1 MRLLDLLRS
10 PKAQHDELLP
20 QGAFVADSGEMFAL
34 PTASAWGAFASDVA
48 AAAAEGGVRAKTPP
62 SIAAAAAASEAA
74 ESAPAVADPA
84 SGIGSSSLPG
94 GSAPPQGGNSSRDAD
109 RALERR
115 GRVTAKRSLFSAD
128 TVERVVR
135 LASVAFRL
143 KAAWVPLVDRFGNLV
158 SESPTPASGSDT
170 TGRRKDDGAPTEGRQ
185 PQSLHAAAAAAA
197 APATASAADDR
208 TERGA
213 EEGLIAALPDV
224 SLVRSISAASATS
237 SHFYGLAPLSS
248 QGQAVNAAD
257 SEQLRSVAS
266 KPGSPTAQRPH
277 GRRRGVSSGI
287 DSPESQVGGR
297 DTSVTGPFR
306 EDAFAS
312 SEAEAVGPSWHDILD
327 QDSDFLGLSGTVLP
341 GTLGTD
347 DRGGAAPDMAAER
360 DLRRLASLET
370 EPLSRPPLHVGS
382 DKAKRQPLRTVHEV
396 EDRLA
401 GFREAR
407 REFLAAVLRRALPSG
422 GTILLSTVG
431 ELLRSELSA
440 EQFNVIEAGF
450 RDGKVWKARIKWLL
464 DTSMFRF
471 EGNVA
476 ELRDDGARNA
486 AIRLRVRDLLVD
498 FSGSLPHQ
506 PLRQL
511 LQEELSEGMM
521 PEDLIS
527 VLAEGDTIAFHHD
540 PDGSGDLIVT
550 LKSRRGSTDA
560 ATDAAAGTSA
570 GTTAPAAQPALGV
583 ATAVDSTLATGP
595 SGAVAEAAPASSLAG
610 HVRGARR
617 MYCKS
622 VRAAL
627 VARATELGL
636 PSVRA
641 ELRELHAELEG
652 SDITPALLTALEA
665 EPSAVLA
672 SQPGYL
678 EVVGRGLGAVV
689 SVPTQ
694 QVPGLRTS
702 ESIGAS
708 EGLDP
713 NVRLSLALLA
723 ASAPLPCFASPAH
736 ARLATA
742 AVRELLLVAEG
753 QRGSGGSAAPSLE
766 AATLAELLAEHAGP
780 AGGLDAGDEGTG
792 RGATAAGHPRG
803 EVAEAAAAATAAAE
817 AAAAA
822 AGGTHPA
829 ASHATQVTDI
839 IETLKEQ
846 PAGQGQ
852 GQPAEPGRTS
862 RPKRGLE
869 ALRIALLAG
878 HGILSVKGSRIELC
892 ESGPATLVSRVVG
905 TSLATVAL
913 EDAFEHDMELLARD
927 LRGSMAKSLL
937 DPLVIRTVSAS
948 LAVPASGPL
957 ATAAICAARAAPESI
972 RALSDTAETVDPVAQ
987 AAEVRSARLSPLAL
1001 SAIGEAAADANR
1013 RLEPSM
1019 PHARSLSGTRF
1030 AEAVRAKVRVA
1041 TQAGRQ
1047 VSLSELATHLRVV
1060 LDPLAL
1066 RRALCFAGVMAAAAS
1081 QALRG
1086 KVMGHGRAGP
1096 GGVAS
1101 PGDMAA
1107 VLGEAQL
1114 GPAEASARAAGAAL
1128 GLQSASRPG
1137 DTEADAASCGGTI
1150 SEAIAAYCPE
1160 LRVEGCRVVCPS
1172 ETLPAHGGRLERM
1185 PSSPAR
1191 NASGVVNEFPSLQMP
1206 LSAQGA
1212 QLPGW
1217 APSADAASS
1226 ETPTRSTHGRAAAF
1240 PFGRPVVGSSPSEPG
1255 APLLGPA
1262 PSFEERDA
1270 PQPGML
1276 RREATTIRSVSGS
1289 HGPRVIVGHAVRW
1302 GSPLNLPERHDREL
1316 KALSRAGWGAFLQS
1330 ILPKYASSFL
1340 NSAGGS
1346 LYFGV
1351 NDDRTVDTM
1360 ALPEKLQD
1368 HFVCMV
1374 DKVLSNSV
1382 RPPLDGR
1389 YYDVQFFPV
1398 SVPSTDEETAAAL
1411 LRTRLNA
1418 NIPAQKAQLAEYH
1431 VAKITFYVQ
1440 DVFAA
1445 RGYEALG
1452 APGDEASAVMYVRH
1466 QASSIKLTTP
1476 TQVAAWYR
1484 RRLEDIHV
1492 ATLQVL
1498 LQGRQSPDPP
1508 QAAPTAVSATA
1519 AAGPASAPAAGS
1531 VTMSADELNALVERV
1546 AARAAER
1553 AASLAADQAPMG
1565 GRPHSWQGPRGA
1577 MGPSRLGTRHPQ
1589 P

>member
-1 MRLLDLLRS
+1 M
-10 PKAQHDELLP
+10 
-20 QGAFVADSGEMFAL
+20 
-34 PTASAWGAFASDVA
+34 
-48 AAAAEGGVRAKTPP
+48 
-62 SIAAAAAASEAA
+62 
-74 ESAPAVADPA
+74 
-84 SGIGSSSLPG
+84 
-94 GSAPPQGGNSSRDAD
+94 
-109 RALERR
+109 
-115 GRVTAKRSLFSAD
+115 
-128 TVERVVR
+128 
-135 LASVAFRL
+135 
-143 KAAWVPLVDRFGNLV
+143 
-158 SESPTPASGSDT
+158 
-170 TGRRKDDGAPTEGRQ
+170 
-185 PQSLHAAAAAAA
+185 
-197 APATASAADDR
+197 
-208 TERGA
+208 
-213 EEGLIAALPDV
+213 
-224 SLVRSISAASATS
+224 
-237 SHFYGLAPLSS
+237 
-248 QGQAVNAAD
+248 
-257 SEQLRSVAS
+257 
-266 KPGSPTAQRPH
+266 
-277 GRRRGVSSGI
+277 
-287 DSPESQVGGR
+287 
-297 DTSVTGPFR
+297 TGPFR

-341 GTLGTD
+341 GTLGAD

-370 EPLSRPPLHVGS
+370 EPLSRRTSHQAQSQGALAGLAPAPGGLASLASAAGPDRPGSLHGAGKGGAGAPHMPAQRPDLGAPDATAPAAPEPAPPESLAPLHVGS

-401 GFREAR
+401 GFRAAR

-521 PEDLIS
+521 PKDLIS

-570 GTTAPAAQPALGV
+570 GTTAPAAQPTLGV
-583 ATAVDSTLATGP
+583 ATAVDSAPATGP

-678 EVVGRGLGAVV
+678 EVVGRGLGALV

-766 AATLAELLAEHAGP
+766 AATLAEMLAEHAGP
-780 AGGLDAGDEGTG
+780 AGGLDAGDEGSG
-792 RGATAAGHPRG
+792 RGATAAGLPRG

-839 IETLKEQ
+839 IETLKGQ

-852 GQPAEPGRTS
+852 GQPAEPARTS

-972 RALSDTAETVDPVAQ
+972 RALSATAETVDPVAQ

-1086 KVMGHGRAGP
+1086 KVMGHGRAGS

-1289 HGPRVIVGHAVRW
+1289 HGPRVVVGHAVRW
-1302 GSPLNLPERHDREL
+1302 GSPLNLP
-1316 KALSRAGWGAFLQS
+1316 
-1330 ILPKYASSFL
+1330 
-1340 NSAGGS
+1340 
-1346 LYFGV
+1346 
-1351 NDDRTVDTM
+1351 
-1360 ALPEKLQD
+1360 
-1368 HFVCMV
+1368 
-1374 DKVLSNSV
+1374 
-1382 RPPLDGR
+1382 
-1389 YYDVQFFPV
+1389 
-1398 SVPSTDEETAAAL
+1398 
-1411 LRTRLNA
+1411 
-1418 NIPAQKAQLAEYH
+1418 
-1431 VAKITFYVQ
+1431 
-1440 DVFAA
+1440 
-1445 RGYEALG
+1445 
-1452 APGDEASAVMYVRH
+1452 
-1466 QASSIKLTTP
+1466 
-1476 TQVAAWYR
+1476 
-1484 RRLEDIHV
+1484 
-1492 ATLQVL
+1492 
-1498 LQGRQSPDPP
+1498 
-1508 QAAPTAVSATA
+1508 
-1519 AAGPASAPAAGS
+1519 
-1531 VTMSADELNALVERV
+1531 
-1546 AARAAER
+1546 
-1553 AASLAADQAPMG
+1553 
-1565 GRPHSWQGPRGA
+1565 
-1577 MGPSRLGTRHPQ
+1577 
-1589 P
+1589 